1 MRIALNG
8 TAYDEM
14 ASGARDRFLHLY
26 GEAARLGLDHTFVL
40 YSPREF
46 DLAPLFPGPLEAHF
60 RTPISQRNTRKRFFA
75 SRKWFGKRLA
85 KEGIDL
91 FVTDHFPVIG
101 GLSQGTLL
109 TVHDLRYLVLPDEG
123 SFARRWYFRHRFG
136 KDAKRAKAVVT
147 VSNAIRDEI
156 REHLRVGEDRVH
168 VIPNGVGEEFA
179 AKPRERNYLL
189 SVGVFERRKNLTV
202 LLEMMA
208 DHPDLPPLV
217 LSGRGGPE
225 EDALRAAARNL
236 GVASRVEFPGYVP
249 EEELPGL
256 YAGAA
261 AVLLPSRYE
270 GFGLPLLQAFA
281 TDTPVVCSTAP
292 ALREVAADAARF
304 VEPDDRAGWGR
315 AVAEVLADEATRSRL
330 AAAGRAR
337 AERYTWTA
345 AAERFLA
352 LVESFRSVQFED
364 SAYPL
369 LRE

>member
-1 MRIALNG
+1 LRIALNG
-8 TAYDEM
+8 TAFDEM

-46 DLAPLFPGPLEAHF
+46 DLAPLFPGALEAHF
-60 RTPISQRNTRKRFFA
+60 RTPVSQRSTLKRFFA
-75 SRKWFGKRLA
+75 SRKWFARRLA
-85 KEGIDL
+85 GDGIDL
-91 FVTDHFPVIG
+91 FVTDHFPVVR
-101 GLSQGTLL
+101 GLTYGTLL
-109 TVHDLRYLVLPDEG
+109 TIHDLRYLVLPGEG
-123 SFARRWYFRHRFG
+123 SFARRWYFRHRF
-136 KDAKRAKAVVT
+136 DRDVRRAKAVVT
-147 VSNAIRDEI
+147 VSAAIGAEI
-156 REHLRVGEDRVH
+156 REHLRVAEDRVH
-168 VIPNGVGEEFA
+168 IIPNGVGEEFRA
-179 AKPRERNYLL
+179 PPRERSYLL
-189 SVGVFERRKNLTV
+189 SVGVFERRKNLPV
-202 LLEMMA
+202 LLEMLA
-208 DHPDLPPLV
+208 ANPDLPTLV

-225 EDALRAAARNL
+225 AAALRAAAARL
-236 GVASRVEFPGYVP
+236 GVESRVEFRGYVA

-261 AVLLPSRYE
+261 ALLIPSRYE

-292 ALREVAADAARF
+292 ALREVAGDAALL
-304 VEPDDRAGWGR
+304 VDPDDRDDWGR
-315 AVAEVLADEATRSRL
+315 AVTRLLGDADLRARL
-330 AAAGRAR
+330 TSAGRVR
-337 AERYTWTA
+337 AATFTWTA